1 MCMLRP
7 SIFGCCSTTA
17 RSENGQPLLGVG
29 HLATAEHD
37 GDLDLVA
44 LTEETKH
51 VTLLGL
57 VVARIDLGAEL
68 HLLDLDLGL
77 VLARLLGLDR
87 LLVLVLAVIHD
98 AANGRIGVGSDLY
111 QIETLVF
118 GKALCRVVSHLV
130 LGAIDTNDEELRR
143 MNLTVDPCV
152 LSCYDKHLLIKNLP
166 SCIQPTGTHK
176 DPRRAN
182 CK

>member
-1 MCMLRP
+1 M
-7 SIFGCCSTTA
+7 S
-17 RSENGQPLLGVG
+17 

-44 LTEETKH
+44 LGEEAKH

-98 AANGRIGVGSDLY
+98 AANGRLGIGSDLD
-111 QIETLVF
+111 QIETLIL
-118 GKALCRVVSHLV
+118 GKALCRIVGHLV
-130 LGAIDTNDEELRR
+130 LGAIDADDEKLRR
-143 MNLTVDPCV
+143 MDLTVDPCV
-152 LSCYDKHLLIKNLP
+152 LSCYDKHL
-166 SCIQPTGTHK
+166 Q
-176 DPRRAN
+176 
-182 CK
+182 